1 MIIFIVLIFL
11 LGRFIGLWGTSSP
24 GTDEAATPT
33 PAATATVDPSTLPEG
48 MTLVPDVFNEEVE
61 SAKTILEGAKL
72 KYKIEEVDN
81 NEVQKGFCVGTNPE
95 AGTTVQED
103 SEVILLVSKGPI
115 TSGLIS
121 VLGETVEQATTDLE
135 LAGYTVEVGSEVF
148 SDIYE
153 KGKVAETTPKAGS
166 PVEAGA
172 TITLHVSKGKEEKM
186 VSVPKLLG
194 MSRDEAKE
202 AIQAANL
209 QLGKT
214 SKAYSSSYEEGEVC
228 MQSPSGGK
236 EVKEGTKIN
245 ITISKGEEPAKN
257 YVGSVTIDQVFDF
270 DTDDPATVKFILSQ
284 DGSKTVIET
293 STLSYND
300 FPYTLSGIKGKSG
313 NQGTVIVYKNGSEV
327 ARYPISFREE

>member
-1 MIIFIVLIFL
+1 M
-11 LGRFIGLWGTSSP
+11 
-24 GTDEAATPT
+24 
-33 PAATATVDPSTLPEG
+33 
-48 MTLVPDVFNEEVE
+48 
-61 SAKTILEGAKL
+61 
-72 KYKIEEVDN
+72 
-81 NEVQKGFCVGTNPE
+81 
-95 AGTTVQED
+95 
-103 SEVILLVSKGPI
+103 VSKGPI

-313 NQGTVIVYKNGSEV
+313 NSGVVKVYKNGSWV
-327 ARYPISFREE
+327 ADYPISFREE